1 MGFWVFSKFFQ
12 MVVFFLKIPNLDF
25 AVYLRPFYVPYM
37 PHRYPAAK
45 INKMPKGSVP
55 ALQQEM
61 LRRVSKRYDVDVI
74 VKSASNDG
82 LTILRAVD
90 KESAQE
96 FVQETLQE
104 VWETVDDWFIR

>member
-1 MGFWVFSKFFQ
+1 MRVEISIAKE
-12 MVVFFLKIPNLDF
+12 KIS
-25 AVYLRPFYVPYM
+25 
-37 PHRYPAAK
+37 
-45 INKMPKGSVP
+45 KMPKGSVP

-61 LRRVSKRYDVDVI
+61 LRQISKRYDDVEVI

-96 FVQETLQE
+96 FVQETLQN
-104 VWETVDDWFIR
+104 VWETADDWFIH

>member
-1 MGFWVFSKFFQ
+1 

-61 LRRVSKRYDVDVI
+61 LRRVSKRYDDVDVI
-74 VKSASNDG
+74 VRAANNDS

-90 KESAQE
+90 KESAHE

-104 VWETVDDWFIR
+104 AWETADDWFIR

>member
-1 MGFWVFSKFFQ
+1 MRVEICIAKE
-12 MVVFFLKIPNLDF
+12 KIS
-25 AVYLRPFYVPYM
+25 
-37 PHRYPAAK
+37 
-45 INKMPKGSVP
+45 KMPKGSAP

-61 LRRVSKRYDVDVI
+61 LRQISKRYDDVEVI

-96 FVQETLQE
+96 FVQETLQN
-104 VWETVDDWFIR
+104 VWETADDWFIH

>member
-1 MGFWVFSKFFQ
+1 

-61 LRRVSKRYDVDVI
+61 LRRVGKRYDDVDVI

-104 VWETVDDWFIR
+104 VWETADDWFIR

>member
-1 MGFWVFSKFFQ
+1 MRVEICIAKE
-12 MVVFFLKIPNLDF
+12 KIS
-25 AVYLRPFYVPYM
+25 
-37 PHRYPAAK
+37 
-45 INKMPKGSVP
+45 KMPKGSVP

-61 LRRVSKRYDVDVI
+61 LRRISKRYDDVDVI
-74 VKSASNDG
+74 VKAASNDV

-104 VWETVDDWFIR
+104 VWETADDWFIQ

>member
-1 MGFWVFSKFFQ
+1 

-90 KESAQE
+90 KESAHE
-96 FVQETLQE
+96 FVQETLQ
-104 VWETVDDWFIR
+104 

>member
-1 MGFWVFSKFFQ
+1 MRIEICIAKE
-12 MVVFFLKIPNLDF
+12 KIS
-25 AVYLRPFYVPYM
+25 
-37 PHRYPAAK
+37 
-45 INKMPKGSVP
+45 KMPKGSVP

-61 LRRVSKRYDVDVI
+61 RRQISKRYDDVEVI

-96 FVQETLQE
+96 FVQETLQN
-104 VWETVDDWFIR
+104 VWETADDWFIH

>member
-1 MGFWVFSKFFQ
+1 
-12 MVVFFLKIPNLDF
+12 MVVFLLKIPNLDF

-104 VWETVDDWFIR
+104 VWETADDWFIR